1 MKFVFVSFLFLVD
14 DFDLSV
20 SLVTRNRADQPI
32 RPSACAKQYQERTHC
47 AARGRLRYGTLVVL
61 LSGVRRGPTRRSAI
75 AIPISFDPTQQRI
88 CLAPREQHSAP
99 GWGSA
104 PGFVGSQTT
113 SPLKA
118 RFTSVWD

>member
-32 RPSACAKQYQERTHC
+32 RPSACAKQCQERTHC

-61 LSGVRRGPTRRSAI
+61 LSGG
-75 AIPISFDPTQQRI
+75 
-88 CLAPREQHSAP
+88 APRANAPQRNRDPNIFRPDARAYLFSAK
-99 GWGSA
+99 GAAFSA
-104 PGFVGSQTT
+104 SLGQR
-113 SPLKA
+113 LW
-118 RFTSVWD
+118 R